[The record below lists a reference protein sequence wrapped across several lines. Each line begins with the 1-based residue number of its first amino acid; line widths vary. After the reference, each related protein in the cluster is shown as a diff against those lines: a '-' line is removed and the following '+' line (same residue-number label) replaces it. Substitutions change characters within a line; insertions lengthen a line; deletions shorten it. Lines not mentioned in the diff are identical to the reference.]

1 MNQRKSFYNRFHNQ
15 LLKSAEWPSNYMF
28 KFIIPTSEKTKDKLF
43 KLFENKNIVSKI
55 KSSKNGNY
63 LSVSFEGIF
72 SGPNEII
79 SIYIKAEKIPGII
92 QL

>member
-1 MNQRKSFYNRFHNQ
+1 MNKRKSFYNRFHNQ

-28 KFIIPTSEKTKDKLF
+28 KFIIPASEKTKEKLF

-72 SGPNEII
+72 SCPNEII